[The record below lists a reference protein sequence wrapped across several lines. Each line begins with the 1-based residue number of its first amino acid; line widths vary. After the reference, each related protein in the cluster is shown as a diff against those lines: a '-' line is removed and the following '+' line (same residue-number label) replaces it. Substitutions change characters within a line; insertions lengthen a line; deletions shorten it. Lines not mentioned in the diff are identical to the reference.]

1 MGTIV
6 QKTLALHMNDL
17 ISLCSQL
24 QSETRPRAICELRR
38 QIKDVYDTTT
48 ELCEYLGPEKF
59 VYQNKLDELQTAIVI
74 LNRKYDA
81 IIGSSVSRA
90 WLEFIVWL
98 VRNSWFGRLF
108 ASPKARNRRKMEEK
122 RRHEAEE
129 CIRQQKAER
138 RRQEEAE
145 RRRQEEAERLRKERE
160 ERARQERIR
169 KEQEERAR
177 QERIRKEQEERA
189 RRERLKQEQAA
200 KKQVNKYYEI
210 FGLTPETLTEESL
223 KQAYR
228 KLCQKFHPDHNRSAN
243 ADEKMAEINKIRQYL
258 QYELDR
264 KRQKAA

>member
-6 QKTLALHMNDL
+6 QKTLALHIFRIVPAD
-17 ISLCSQL
+17 
-24 QSETRPRAICELRR
+24 RHFVRD
-38 QIKDVYDTTT
+38 DVRNRHHG
-48 ELCEYLGPEKF
+48 LFQPG
-59 VYQNKLDELQTAIVI
+59 LDELQTAIVI

-129 CIRQQKAER
+129 CIRQQKAERRRQQKAER

-243 ADEKMAEINKIRQYL
+243 ADEKMAEINKLRQYL